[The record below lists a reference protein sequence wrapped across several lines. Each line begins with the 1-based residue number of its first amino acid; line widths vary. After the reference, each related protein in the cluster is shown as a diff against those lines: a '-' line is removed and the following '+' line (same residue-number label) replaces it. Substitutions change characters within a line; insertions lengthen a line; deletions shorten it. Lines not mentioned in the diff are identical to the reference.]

1 MILRVRL
8 CDCPICLRNVLKSLD
23 FAAALCYSSHA
34 TGSLGFFF
42 MPKNWWFSQ
51 DRQRKKYKS
60 EVEGCAR
67 KDHIGMYGVQ
77 AA

>member
-1 MILRVRL
+1 
-8 CDCPICLRNVLKSLD
+8 
-23 FAAALCYSSHA
+23 
-34 TGSLGFFF
+34 